1 MTPKAKFIKS
11 ITRTAMEDGIPMP
24 WERGARRAAFVAR
37 RKGILAELKRA

>member
-11 ITRTAMEDGIPMP
+11 ITRTAAAESIPMP

-37 RKGILAELKRA
+37 RRGILAELKRA